1 MKRTI
6 GVGIVLLLAAL
17 LVPSGVSAQQAGNER
32 ANRLGQNYPNPFN
45 PTTYVPFSLTDE
57 DLVGGRPAVVSIYI
71 RDIMGRL
78 VASPSAM
85 HHPDGDVVVE
95 RLEYTMAGPKLAYWN
110 GTDRFG
116 RKVAS
121 GMYLLELVVNGE
133 RVSTRKIVVR
143 K

>member
-1 MKRTI
+1 
-6 GVGIVLLLAAL
+6 
-17 LVPSGVSAQQAGNER
+17 
-32 ANRLGQNYPNPFN
+32 
-45 PTTYVPFSLTDE
+45 
-57 DLVGGRPAVVSIYI
+57 
-71 RDIMGRL
+71 